1 MCSVD
6 WEKDI
11 FHGSIS
17 LAMRS
22 ADQAG
27 AGVVGSL
34 TLSFRSLVLLVCSKE
49 SSIGASFAVTSWV
62 SEGYKCRKCIKEIE
76 KLNGR

>member
-1 MCSVD
+1 MWSVD
-6 WEKDI
+6 CENDI

-34 TLSFRSLVLLVCSKE
+34 TLSFRSLVLLACSKE
-49 SSIGASFAVTSWV
+49 SSIGASFTVTSWV
-62 SEGYKCRKCIKEIE
+62 SEGYKCSKCMKKAE
-76 KLNGR
+76 LNGS